1 MFSTNDYII
10 YGNTG
15 ICKIESIKEMKFGNN
30 PTKKY
35 YIIKPVYGEKET
47 IYSPIDNTAINI
59 RKIMNLDEVKELIN
73 EIPKQDTIWIEDI
86 SDRKE
91 KYSEIIKGGNRHD
104 LVKLIK
110 TLYLKKQEKAKEGKK
125 LMIGDEKLMQEAE
138 KILHQELALILDIKP
153 EEVAP
158 FITSELKE

>member
-1 MFSTNDYII
+1 MII
-10 YGNTG
+10 
-15 ICKIESIKEMKFGNN
+15 
-30 PTKKY
+30 
-35 YIIKPVYGEKET
+35 
-47 IYSPIDNTAINI
+47 
-59 RKIMNLDEVKELIN
+59 
-73 EIPKQDTIWIEDI
+73 
-86 SDRKE
+86 
-91 KYSEIIKGGNRHD
+91 
-104 LVKLIK
+104 KLIK